1 MTYIFLSNAEIV
13 ELAQKIVGKW
23 DTIMETLVISP
34 DFMVEDIHRIREQ
47 NYERTRDMTVEEKVA
62 YYNNCG
68 KEAEKEIEQRRALK
82 RKAGAGT
89 GSGVIL
95 HDNGVWQRTAKGGKQ
110 CAT

>member
-1 MTYIFLSNAEIV
+1 M
-13 ELAQKIVGKW
+13 
-23 DTIMETLVISP
+23 IMETLVISP

-47 NYERTRDMTVEEKVA
+47 NYERTKNMTVEEKIA

-82 RKAGAGT
+82 RKAGAGA

-95 HDNGVWQRTAKGGKQ
+95 HDNVVWQGAAKGGKQ